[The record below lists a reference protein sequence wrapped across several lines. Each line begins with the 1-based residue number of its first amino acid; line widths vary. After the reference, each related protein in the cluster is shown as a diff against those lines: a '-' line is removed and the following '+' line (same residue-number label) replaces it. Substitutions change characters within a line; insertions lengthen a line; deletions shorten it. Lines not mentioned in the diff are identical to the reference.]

1 MKLTCPTSLFRL
13 ALLVNLLSLVV
24 FMHPVLAQ
32 ESMIRGNVFNESGEP
47 LGFAT
52 VTLLYPSDST
62 LAFYG
67 ITNTEGHFEI
77 KKTSPGEYLMQV
89 GYLGHQ
95 VYWRK
100 VTLPLA
106 TGNILE
112 PVVMKPVPLNLRE
125 VNVNADRIPFLIKQ
139 DTIEYDAAAFRTK
152 PDAEAED
159 LIRKLPGIEVDRVGN
174 IKALG
179 ENVRNVLVDGKEF
192 FSSDPK
198 VATKNLPAG
207 AIKKVQVYNKK
218 SDQSELTG
226 ISDGERNQTVN
237 LVLKDD
243 QKKAWF
249 GDIKAGG
256 GTGAHYQANAKA
268 YRFTDQNQ
276 FAVLGMIN
284 NINQFG
290 FTFQDYLDFSGGLQG
305 MMSGGN
311 QARITISSDNSLP
324 VDFGQPVS
332 GLVTS
337 GAGGVNYTHEPKP
350 ENRFNVSYLGN
361 GMGKSLDETV
371 HTENFTPGSSFTQDE
386 VSHSNTEDW
395 NHKLNLGW
403 KNKSDSMQTINI
415 SGNAALTQGSS
426 SANSGTQSYSGD
438 TLMNMLNQVTQGRS
452 NQFSSTLGIS
462 WMRKGRGN
470 WKLVKIS
477 GDASYSNSLSKSEWE
492 NISIYLGSAN
502 PFTDN
507 QYLNNNAD
515 RFNFSA
521 GSSLLHKIGKTI
533 YLEPDLMLGGSYE
546 WTDRKQGI
554 PGDSGIVIDSLS
566 PTFNYSYQCIRP
578 ALSFKRNSKKTQ
590 LTLTARAELGQMA
603 NMLADTSTLT
613 SNLLHFTPAI
623 SWEYEYKTGSRLTF
637 YYTSSVNTPLASQLL
652 PVVNNRN
659 PLYLFSGNRSLKPE
673 YRHDLFAQWF
683 LYDAFSFTS
692 LFISLN
698 GAYTSNKISYA
709 RTVNDSLGQATTLIN
724 VPDDYS
730 ASLHADF
737 STPIRKLGL
746 NVHLGIRE
754 NWNQSITYIDG
765 QENVSTNWNHSIRFS
780 ADNRKKEKWDVSGG
794 IEFDL
799 TNARYTVQESLNTD
813 YFNLVYFGEI
823 RFTPNDRWHFL
834 VGADVTN
841 YNAQSFNDAFSIPLL
856 RAEINFY
863 FLKNNRAI
871 LTLSGSDLLNRNTG
885 IERVSEQN
893 YLRETHSNTIGR
905 YVMLALKFRLNKF
918 GGGGSGIYVG
928 KLGGRKVGR

>member
-1 MKLTCPTSLFRL
+1 MYSTCQLPRTSPVLLLTLFLILLTSL
-13 ALLVNLLSLVV
+13 
-24 FMHPVLAQ
+24 PGITLAQ
-32 ESMIRGNVFNESGEP
+32 ESMIQGDVYNESGEP

-67 ITNTEGHFEI
+67 ITNVEGHFVI

-95 VYWRK
+95 VYWRE

-106 TGNILE
+106 NGNTLE
-112 PVVMKPVPLNLRE
+112 PVVLQPVPLNLRE

-152 PDAEAED
+152 PDAVAED

-226 ISDGERNQTVN
+226 ISDAERNQTVN

-249 GDIKAGG
+249 GDFKAGG

-268 YRFTDQNQ
+268 YRFTDKNQ

-290 FTFQDYLDFSGGLQG
+290 FSFQDYLDFSGGLQSL
-305 MMSGGN
+305 MSGGN
-311 QARITISSDNSLP
+311 QARITISDESTLP
-324 VDFGQPVS
+324 INFGQPLN

-337 GAGGVNYTHEPKP
+337 GAGGINYSHEPKP
-350 ENRFNVSYLGN
+350 NNRFNVSYLGN
-361 GMGKSLDETV
+361 GAGKSLNETT
-371 HTENFTPGSSFTQDE
+371 HTENFTPGSSFLQDE
-386 VSHSNTEDW
+386 TSLSKSEDW
-395 NHKLNLGW
+395 NHKLNFGW
-403 KNKSDSMQTINI
+403 RNKSDSMHTTNLL
-415 SGNAALTQGSS
+415 GNVALTQGTSS
-426 SANSGTQSYSGD
+426 TQTETQSFTGD
-438 TLMNMLNQVTQGRS
+438 TLMNMLNSITHGRS
-452 NQFSSTLGIS
+452 NRLSSALGAS

-470 WKLVKIS
+470 WKLFKIS
-477 GDASYSNSLSKSEWE
+477 GEADYSNSLSKSEWE
-492 NISIYLGSAN
+492 NVTRYLGSVS
-502 PFTDN
+502 PFIDN
-507 QYLNNNAD
+507 QYLHSEAD
-515 RFNFSA
+515 RLSFSL
-521 GSSLLHKIGKTI
+521 GSSVLRKIGKNI
-533 YLEPDLMLGGSYE
+533 YLEPDLQLGGSYE
-546 WTDRKQGI
+546 WTNRTQGI

-566 PTFNYSYQCIRP
+566 PVFDRSYQWLRP
-578 ALSFKRNSKKTQ
+578 ALSFKRNTKKTQ
-590 LTLTARAELGQMA
+590 LTLTAGAELGRMA
-603 NMLADTSTLT
+603 NTLADTSTL
-613 SNLLHFTPAI
+613 SSDLLFFTPGF

-637 YYTSSVNTPLASQLL
+637 YYSSSVNTPLASQLL

-698 GAYTSNKISYA
+698 GAYTNNKISYA
-709 RTVNDSLGQATTLIN
+709 RTVNDSLGQMTSLIN

-730 ASLHADF
+730 ASLRADF

-746 NVHLGIRE
+746 NVHLGVRE
-754 NWNQSITYIDG
+754 SWNKSATFIDSK
-765 QENVSTNWNHSIRFS
+765 ENINTNWNHAIKFS
-780 ADNRKKEKWDVSGG
+780 VDNRRKEKWDVSAGV
-794 IEFDL
+794 EFDL

-841 YNAQSFNDAFSIPLL
+841 YNAQSFNDAVSVPLL

-863 FLKNNRAI
+863 FLKNNRMM
-871 LTLSGSDLLNRNTG
+871 LTLSGSDLLNRNKG
-885 IERVSEQN
+885 IQRVSEQN

-905 YVMLALKFRLNKF
+905 YVILALKFRLNKF
-918 GGGGSGIYVG
+918 GGGGSGISI
-928 KLGGRKVGR
+928 KTK

>member
-1 MKLTCPTSLFRL
+1 MYPTCQSCQTSKNYVFTLFLILTTLFPI
-13 ALLVNLLSLVV
+13 
-24 FMHPVLAQ
+24 FVLAQ
-32 ESMIRGNVFNESGEP
+32 ESMIQGDVYNESGDP

-95 VYWRK
+95 VFWRE
-100 VTLPLA
+100 VTLPLVH
-106 TGNILE
+106 GNRME

-152 PDAEAED
+152 PDAVAED

-226 ISDGERNQTVN
+226 ISDAKRNQTVN

-249 GDIKAGG
+249 GDIKGGG
-256 GTGAHYQANAKA
+256 GTGAHYQASAKA
-268 YRFTDQNQ
+268 YRFTDKNQ

-290 FTFQDYLDFSGGLQG
+290 FSFQDYLDFSGGLQR

-311 QARITISSDNSLP
+311 QARITISGDNSLP
-324 VDFGQPVS
+324 VDFGQPVN

-371 HTENFTPGSSFTQDE
+371 HTENFTPGSSFIQDE
-386 VSHSNTEDW
+386 ISHSKTEDW
-395 NHKLNLGW
+395 NHKLNFGW
-403 KNKSDSMQTINI
+403 KNKSDSMQTTNL
-415 SGNAALTQGSS
+415 SGNVALTQGSS
-426 SANSGTQSYSGD
+426 SSHSGTVSYTGD
-438 TLMNMLNQVTQGRS
+438 TLMNMLNQITHGRS
-452 NQFSSTLGIS
+452 NQFSSALGCS
-462 WMRKGRGN
+462 WMRKGRGD
-470 WKLVKIS
+470 WKLFEIS
-477 GDASYSNSLSKSEWE
+477 GNASYSTSLSKSEWE
-492 NISIYLGSAN
+492 NVTRYLGSVN
-502 PFTDN
+502 PFIDN
-507 QYLNNNAD
+507 QYLNNEAD

-521 GSSLLHKIGKTI
+521 GSSFLRKIGKNI
-533 YLEPDLMLGGSYE
+533 YLEPDLQLGGSYE
-546 WTDRKQGI
+546 WTNRTQGI

-566 PTFNYSYQCIRP
+566 PVFDRSYQWIKT
-578 ALSFKRNSKKTQ
+578 ALSFKRNTKKTQ

-603 NMLADTSTLT
+603 NTLADTSTLR
-613 SNLLHFTPAI
+613 SNLLFLTPAF

-659 PLYLFSGNRSLKPE
+659 PLYIFSGNRSLKPE
-673 YRHDLFAQWF
+673 YRHDIFAQWF

-698 GAYTSNKISYA
+698 GAYTNNKISYA
-709 RTVNDSLGQATTLIN
+709 RTVNDSLGQMTSLIN

-730 ASLHADF
+730 ASLRTDF

-746 NVHLGIRE
+746 NIHLGIRE
-754 NWNQSITYIDG
+754 SWNQSITLIDS
-765 QENVSTNWNHSIRFS
+765 QENVNTNWNHSIRFS
-780 ADNRKKEKWDVSGG
+780 VDNRRKEKWDVSAGV
-794 IEFDL
+794 EFDL

-841 YNAQSFNDAFSIPLL
+841 YNAQSFNDAVSVPLL

-863 FLKNNRAI
+863 FLKNNRAM

-885 IERVSEQN
+885 IQRVSEQN

-918 GGGGSGIYVG
+918 GGGRSGIYIN
-928 KLGGRKVGR
+928 K